1 MSVYIIKSRLKFNIP
16 LCVNYLIFMCFLL
29 PYLQY
34 QASNYTTNHTKLS
47 IFVEFIYE
55 SKNIYEKK
63 KDNFHLCPKKWVGK
77 TSQGVT
83 PWGPTPTWPLWTLSG

>member
-63 KDNFHLCPKKWVGK
+63 RIISICALKNGLERLVKV
-77 TSQGVT
+77 
-83 PWGPTPTWPLWTLSG
+83 